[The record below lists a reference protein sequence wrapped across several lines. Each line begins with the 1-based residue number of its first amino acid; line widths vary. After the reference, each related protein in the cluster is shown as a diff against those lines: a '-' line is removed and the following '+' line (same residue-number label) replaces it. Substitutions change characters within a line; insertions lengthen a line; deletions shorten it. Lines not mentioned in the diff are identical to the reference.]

1 MSKFLLLT
9 LGSIRLVHA
18 SSGVSLSL
26 GARTL
31 AMLAFLARQPGR
43 EADRLLLAAT
53 VWGHGGAR
61 PALRQTVF
69 ALRRRLGAVALA
81 VEGGSIRLGPVI
93 ETDFERFARDATA
106 GRAEAACA
114 CGSFCEGLEPVSEAF
129 DEWLVAE
136 RARVAQE
143 IAGSLADIAAAAED
157 GDRLDR
163 AIFAARE
170 LVALD
175 PFDDAAQARLIAL
188 YRRRGWTTAA
198 RLAHRRCIGLFHRE
212 LGVPPGPEV
221 QVAARTPLPLPTR
234 PPPAA
239 ALAGRRSG
247 TALLGLGIALM
258 AATATVELR
267 FGGDPAM
274 AAPKAVWVGVAE
286 WQPDAPI
293 ESRDLPL
300 AEAIDRALAGDPTFA
315 HLRPTGC

>member
-9 LGSIRLVHA
+9 LGSIRLVHP
-18 SSGVSLSL
+18 SSGVSLRL

-43 EADRLLLAAT
+43 EADRSLLAAT
-53 VWGHGGAR
+53 VWGHAGAR
-61 PALRQTVF
+61 PALRQAVF
-69 ALRRRLGAVALA
+69 ALRTRLGAVALA
-81 VEGGSIRLGPVI
+81 VEGGRIRLGPTI
-93 ETDFERFARDATA
+93 ETDFDHFARDVAA
-106 GRAEAACA
+106 GAAEGACA
-114 CGSFCEGLEPVSEAF
+114 HRPFCEGLEPVSEAF

-136 RARVAQE
+136 RSRVAQE
-143 IAGSLADIAAAAED
+143 IAGGLAEIAAAAEA

-163 AIFAARE
+163 AIFAARG

-221 QVAARTPLPLPTR
+221 QVAARTPLPLPKR
-234 PPPAA
+234 PPPAGA
-239 ALAGRRSG
+239 WAVSRPG

-258 AATATVELR
+258 AVTVTIVMG
-267 FGGDPAM
+267 FGGDPAV
-274 AAPKAVWVGVAE
+274 AAPKAIWVGVAE

-300 AEAIDRALAGDPTFA
+300 AEAIDRALAGDPAFA